1 VLVTG
6 LVTDP
11 RFRLHDPGP
20 GHPERPERLLVLEE
34 LLATEAFRS
43 LPRIAPRLA
52 EEDEIERVHDRMHVR
67 AIAASEGRAC
77 TRYDPDTAAS
87 ARSFEVARLAAGA
100 AIELADAILDGSV
113 ANGFAALRP
122 PGHHAERDRPM
133 GFCLFNNVA
142 IAARHLRVRRG
153 LERVLVLDWDVHHG
167 NGTQHTFYGD
177 PSVMYV
183 SLHQYPFYPGTG
195 GADEIGAG
203 EGTGYTVNVPMP
215 AGCGDAIY
223 RAAFRDLILP
233 IARSFDPEFVLVSAG
248 FDAHRDDPLASMA
261 LSAQAFADMTDA
273 LVALADECCDGR
285 IMLLLE
291 GGYSLEALRDSV
303 RVVLEHLGTP
313 RTFDADDGDLT
324 SWGRAA
330 CEALSGYWKI

>member
-1 VLVTG
+1 
-6 LVTDP
+6 
-11 RFRLHDPGP
+11 
-20 GHPERPERLLVLEE
+20 VLEE
-34 LLATEAFRS
+34 LFATEAFRS

-52 EEDEIERVHDRMHVR
+52 EEAEIERVHDRMHVR

-87 ARSFEVARLAAGA
+87 ARSFEAAKLAAGA
-100 AIELADAILDGSV
+100 SIDLADAILDGAV
-113 ANGFAALRP
+113 NNGFAALRP

-142 IAARHLRVRRG
+142 IAARHLCVERG

-195 GADEIGAG
+195 SADEIGAG
-203 EGTGYTVNVPMP
+203 DGVGFTVNVPMP
-215 AGCGDAIY
+215 AGCGDATY

-233 IARSFDPEFVLVSAG
+233 IARSFDPQFVLVSAG

-261 LSAQAFADMTDA
+261 LSAEAFGDMTDA

-285 IMLLLE
+285 IMCLLE

-303 RVVLEHLGTP
+303 KLVLEHLASPGEFAAEDGELTP
-313 RTFDADDGDLT
+313 
-324 SWGRAA
+324 WGRVARELLAA
-330 CEALSGYWKI
+330 YWKI